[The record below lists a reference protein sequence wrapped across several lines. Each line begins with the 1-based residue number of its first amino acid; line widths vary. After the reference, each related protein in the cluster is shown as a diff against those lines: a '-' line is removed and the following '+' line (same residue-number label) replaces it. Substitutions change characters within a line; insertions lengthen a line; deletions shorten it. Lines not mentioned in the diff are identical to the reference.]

1 MKTRAASTR
10 RARSDGK
17 GKKEEGE
24 GKNTQ
29 RSTLNAQRSTATG
42 NLKPQPAPAQG
53 EVLPVPL
60 AEIGPSPYQTRA
72 AETEEDLA
80 GLAASVAASGIL
92 NPLTVRR
99 AGPDAPS
106 GVRWELVCGHR
117 RLAAARLAGLLL
129 VPCVALD
136 LDDGAARLANVVEN
150 LQRKDLSPLEEADGV
165 AALTE
170 GGKTAPEI
178 ARLLGVSERW
188 VFRRRRLSEI
198 TKMWRTI
205 IAEKKAGQV
214 FCERLAALPRPMQI
228 RLLDTELAAKPEPD
242 RIGQA
247 LWDAGARDILR
258 MPWAERHPEWCADC
272 RNAVNNTARDGEDIT
287 GAHALNDCRFCG
299 NPACLAEKTAVFV
312 RERWDWVRKAVP
324 PSAPPPVKIK
334 REWDAPYPRKDNP
347 DAKHCHAHIVTDG
360 PDAGRIL
367 WCQKPAET
375 QERRPKERKEIPGR
389 REELARI
396 RAAHALIRER
406 IVAGAASINL
416 IPAAALL
423 LVYRTEWGIEKWP
436 DRAERIWQARM
447 LTPERAARA
456 FVECAASRMEPWIDE
471 HRYLTQEAHPS
482 NYMGEAEALAG
493 LFGLDEAAIA
503 AKIAEGAADGDD

>member
-1 MKTRAASTR
+1 M
-10 RARSDGK
+10 
-17 GKKEEGE
+17 
-24 GKNTQ
+24 Q
-29 RSTLNAQRSTATG
+29 
-42 NLKPQPAPAQG
+42 
-53 EVLPVPL
+53 VPPDV
-60 AEIGPSPYQTRA
+60 IGPSPYQTRA
-72 AETEEDLA
+72 AESEEELA
-80 GLAASVAASGIL
+80 GLAASIAASGIL

-106 GVRWELVCGHR
+106 GVRWELVFGHR
-117 RLAAARLAGLLL
+117 RLAAARLAGLPM

-136 LDDGAARLANVVEN
+136 MDDGAARLANVVEN

-188 VFRRRRLSEI
+188 VFRRRRLSAI
-198 TKMWRTI
+198 TKTWRTI

-258 MPWAERHPEWCADC
+258 MPWAERHPEWCAEC
-272 RNAVNNTARDGEDIT
+272 ANTVNNTARDGEGIT
-287 GAHALNDCRFCG
+287 GAPHILSDCRFCG

-312 RERWDWVRKAVP
+312 SERWDWVRKAVP
-324 PSAPPPVKIK
+324 PSAPKPVKIK
-334 REWDAPYPRKDNP
+334 REWDAPYPRKDKS

-367 WCQKPAET
+367 WCKKPAEPRT
-375 QERRPKERKEIPGR
+375 PKERKEIPGR
-389 REELARI
+389 REELDRI

-406 IVAGAASINL
+406 IEAGEAPMNL

-423 LVYRTEWGIEKWP
+423 LVYRTQWGINKWP
-436 DRAERIWQARM
+436 DRAERLGHARR
-447 LTPERAARA
+447 LTPEEAARA
-456 FVECAASRMEPWIDE
+456 FLECATSSMEPWIDE
-471 HRYLTQEAHPS
+471 HRYLTQPEAHPA
-482 NYMGEAEALAG
+482 NYIGEAEALAG

>member
-1 MKTRAASTR
+1 MKRAEPTRGGRSEKRRAA
-10 RARSDGK
+10 
-17 GKKEEGE
+17 GE
-24 GKNTQ
+24 AE
-29 RSTLNAQRSTATG
+29 RSTGVTA
-42 NLKPQPAPAQG
+42 PAPARG
-53 EVLPVPL
+53 EVLPVPI

-72 AETEEDLA
+72 AETEEELA
-80 GLAASVAASGIL
+80 GLAASIAASGVL

-117 RLAAARLAGLLL
+117 RLAAARLAGLLM

-136 LDDGAARLANVVEN
+136 LDDAAARLANVVEN

-170 GGKTAPEI
+170 GGRTAPEI

-188 VFRRRRLSEI
+188 VFRRRRLSAI
-198 TKMWRTI
+198 APQWRTI
-205 IAEKKAGQV
+205 ISDKKAGQV

-228 RLLDTELAAKPEPD
+228 RLLDTELAAEPEPD
-242 RIGQA
+242 RIGEA

-272 RNAVNNTARDGEDIT
+272 KNTVNNTARDGEGIT
-287 GAHALNDCRFCG
+287 GSYVLNDCRFCG
-299 NPACLAEKTAVFV
+299 NPACLKEKTAVWV
-312 RERWDWVRKAVP
+312 KERWEALKSITPPQSPRPRK
-324 PSAPPPVKIK
+324 VK
-334 REWDAPYPRKDNP
+334 RTYDAPWPQRDKP
-347 DAKHCHAHIVTDG
+347 DGEHIWPHLVTDG
-360 PDAGRIL
+360 PDAGKAV
-367 WCQKPAET
+367 WCKVPGEPK
-375 QERRPKERKEIPGR
+375 EPKERREIPGR

-406 IVAGAASINL
+406 IEAGEAPMNL
-416 IPAAALL
+416 IAAAALL
-423 LVYRTEWGIEKWP
+423 LVYRTEWGINKWP
-436 DRAERIWQARM
+436 DRAERLGKARR
-447 LTPERAARA
+447 LTPEEAARA
-456 FVECAASRMEPWIDE
+456 FTECVASLMEPWIDE
-471 HRYLTQEAHPS
+471 YRYLTQEAHPS
-482 NYMGEAEALAG
+482 NYIGEAEALAG

>member
-17 GKKEEGE
+17 

-72 AETEEDLA
+72 AETEEELA
-80 GLAASVAASGIL
+80 GLAASVAASGVL

-117 RLAAARLAGLLL
+117 RLAAARLAGLLM

-165 AALTE
+165 AALTG

-188 VFRRRRLSEI
+188 VFRRRRLSAI

-228 RLLDTELAAKPEPD
+228 RLLDTELAADPQPD
-242 RIGQA
+242 RIGRA

-272 RNAVNNTARDGEDIT
+272 RNTVNNTARDGEGIT
-287 GAHALNDCRFCG
+287 GPHMLNDCRICG

-324 PSAPPPVKIK
+324 PSAPKPVKIK
-334 REWDAPYPRKDNP
+334 HEWDAPYPRKDNP

-360 PDAGRIL
+360 PDAGKIL
-367 WCQKPAET
+367 WCQKPAEPRT
-375 QERRPKERKEIPGR
+375 PKDRPALPGR

-396 RAAHALIRER
+396 RAVHALIRER
-406 IVAGAASINL
+406 TVAGAASMNL

-423 LVYRTEWGIEKWP
+423 LVYRTEWGSEKWQ
-436 DRAERIWQARM
+436 DRAERLGQARR
-447 LTPERAARA
+447 LTPEGAARA
-456 FVECAASRMEPWIDE
+456 FLECAASRMEPWIDE
-471 HRYLTQEAHPS
+471 HRYLTQPEAHPA
-482 NYMGEAEALAG
+482 NYIGEADALAG

-503 AKIAEGAADGDD
+503 AEGAADGDD

>member
-29 RSTLNAQRSTATG
+29 RSTLNSQRSTATG
-42 NLKPQPAPAQG
+42 NLKPRPAPVQG

-60 AEIGPSPYQTRA
+60 AEIGPSPHQTRA
-72 AETEEDLA
+72 AETAEELA
-80 GLAASVAASGIL
+80 GLAASIAASGIL

-188 VFRRRRLSEI
+188 VFRRRRLSAI
-198 TKMWRTI
+198 APQWRTI
-205 IAEKKAGQV
+205 ISEKKAGQV
-214 FCERLAALPRPMQI
+214 FCERLAALPRPMQ
-228 RLLDTELAAKPEPD
+228 RLLIETELADKPEPH

-258 MPWAERHPEWCADC
+258 MPWTERHPEWCADC
-272 RNAVNNTARDGEDIT
+272 RNAVNNTARDGEGIT
-287 GAHALNDCRFCG
+287 GAYMLNDCRFCG
-299 NPACLAEKTAVFV
+299 NPACLAEKTAVWV
-312 RERWDWVRKAVP
+312 KERWDWIKKATP
-324 PSAPPPVKIK
+324 PQSPPPQKVK
-334 REWDAPYPRKDNP
+334 RACDAPYERADKP
-347 DAKHCHAHIVTDG
+347 DKAHCWPHLVTDG
-360 PDAGRIL
+360 SEAGLVI
-367 WCQKPAET
+367 WCKVPKEPSA
-375 QERRPKERKEIPGR
+375 PKERKEIPGR
-389 REELARI
+389 REEMDRI
-396 RAAHALIRER
+396 RAVHSLIGNAALSGTAE
-406 IVAGAASINL
+406 INL

-423 LVYRTEWGIEKWP
+423 LVYRTRWGDDDASTSRRERLA
-436 DRAERIWQARM
+436 RALK
-447 LTPERAARA
+447 LTPGEAARE
-456 FVECAASRMEPWIDE
+456 FLKAAAAHIQPWIDRT
-471 HRYLTQEAHPS
+471 RYLTHSEGAEPD
-482 NYMGEAEALAG
+482 YIGEAELLAG
-493 LFGLDEAAIA
+493 LFGLAEADIA

>member
-17 GKKEEGE
+17 GKKEKGE

-29 RSTLNAQRSTATG
+29 RSTLNSQRSTATG

-72 AETEEDLA
+72 AETAEELA

-106 GVRWELVCGHR
+106 GVQWELVCGHR
-117 RLAAARLAGLLL
+117 RLAAARLAGLPI

-188 VFRRRRLSEI
+188 VFRRRRLSAI
-198 TKMWRTI
+198 TKIWRTI

-214 FCERLAALPRPMQI
+214 FCERLAALPPPMQI

-272 RNAVNNTARDGEDIT
+272 RNTVNNTARDGEGIT
-287 GAHALNDCRFCG
+287 GPHMLNDCRICG

-324 PSAPPPVKIK
+324 PSAPKPVKIK
-334 REWDAPYPRKDNP
+334 REWDAPHPRKDNP

-360 PDAGRIL
+360 PDAGKIL
-367 WCQKPAET
+367 WCQKPAEPRT
-375 QERRPKERKEIPGR
+375 PKERKEIPGR

-396 RAAHALIRER
+396 RAVHALIRER
-406 IVAGAASINL
+406 IVAGAASMNL

-423 LVYRTEWGIEKWP
+423 LVYRTEWGSEKWP
-436 DRAERIWQARM
+436 DRAERLGQARR
-447 LTPERAARA
+447 LTPEGAARA
-456 FVECAASRMEPWIDE
+456 FLECAASRMEPWIDE
-471 HRYLTQEAHPS
+471 HRYLTQEAHPL
-482 NYMGEAEALAG
+482 NYMCEAEALAG
-493 LFGLDEAAIA
+493 HFGLDEAAIA

>member
-17 GKKEEGE
+17 GKREEGE
-24 GKNTQ
+24 GKNAQ

-42 NLKPQPAPAQG
+42 NLKPRPAPVQG

-72 AETEEDLA
+72 AESEEELA

-117 RLAAARLAGLLL
+117 RLAAARLAGLPF
-129 VPCVALD
+129 VPCVAVSM
-136 LDDGAARLANVVEN
+136 DDGAARLANVVEN

-188 VFRRRRLSEI
+188 VFRRRRLSAI
-198 TKMWRTI
+198 TKRWRTI

-228 RLLDTELAAKPEPD
+228 RLLDTELSDKPEPD

-258 MPWAERHPEWCADC
+258 MPWAIRHPEWCAGC
-272 RNAVNNTARDGEDIT
+272 ANAVDNTALDGDGIT
-287 GAHALNDCRFCG
+287 GAHLLNDCRFCG

-312 RERWDWVRKAVP
+312 RERWDWVRKA
-324 PSAPPPVKIK
+324 APPGAPQPVKIK

-347 DAKHCHAHIVTDG
+347 DAKHCRAHLVTDG

-367 WCQKPAET
+367 WCQKPAEPRT
-375 QERRPKERKEIPGR
+375 PKHRPALPGR

-396 RAAHALIRER
+396 RAAHALVRER
-406 IVAGAASINL
+406 IEAGEAPMNL
-416 IPAAALL
+416 ITAALLL
-423 LVYRTEWGIEKWP
+423 LVYRTEWGIEKWR
-436 DRAERIWQARM
+436 DRAERLGAARR
-447 LTPERAARA
+447 LTPEGAARA
-456 FVECAASRMEPWIDE
+456 FLECAASRMEPWIDE
-471 HRYLTQEAHPS
+471 HRYLTQPEAYPE
-482 NYMGEAEALAG
+482 NYIGEAEALAG
-493 LFGLDEAAIA
+493 MFGLGEADIA
-503 AKIAEGAADGDD
+503 AKAAEAGAADGDD